1 MGERRLM
8 ETTLVIMAAG
18 IGSRFGTGI
27 KQLTKMNDAGE
38 IIIDYSIFDA
48 KEAGFDRVAFV
59 IRHDIEDEFREVIGN
74 RIEKEIPVDYVF
86 QELSDLPEGFSVPEG
101 RTKPWGTGQAILA
114 CKGTVKNPFVIINAD
129 DYYGKTA
136 FRLLH
141 DFLTEEHEKTD
152 QMRMAMAGFV
162 LKNTVSE
169 NGTVT
174 RGVCIVG
181 QDNMLNGVIESRD
194 IAIRD
199 GKATTSTAES
209 KDIINP
215 ESIVSMNMW
224 ACDPDFLDILEERF
238 IGFLSDPAKDPLKG
252 EFLVPVL
259 IDRLIKENQASVKV
273 LPTSDKWI
281 GITYRE
287 DTDAARAEF
296 KRMTAEGIYPAKLW
310 K

>member
-1 MGERRLM
+1 M

-224 ACDPDFLDILEERF
+224 ACEPDFLDILEERF

-310 K
+310 N

>member
-1 MGERRLM
+1 MQGKSSL
-8 ETTLVIMAAG
+8 
-18 IGSRFGTGI
+18 
-27 KQLTKMNDAGE
+27 
-38 IIIDYSIFDA
+38 IIPFFDA

>member
-1 MGERRLM
+1 
-8 ETTLVIMAAG
+8 MAAG

-310 K
+310 N

>member
-1 MGERRLM
+1 
-8 ETTLVIMAAG
+8 MAAG

-224 ACDPDFLDILEERF
+224 ACNPDFLDILEERF

>member
-1 MGERRLM
+1 M

-199 GKATTSTAES
+199 GKATTSTVES

-310 K
+310 N

>member
-1 MGERRLM
+1 
-8 ETTLVIMAAG
+8 MAAG

-224 ACDPDFLDILEERF
+224 ACDSDFLDILEERF

-310 K
+310 D

>member
-1 MGERRLM
+1 M

-310 K
+310 N

>member
-1 MGERRLM
+1 
-8 ETTLVIMAAG
+8 MAAG

-238 IGFLSDPAKDPLKG
+238 IGFLSNPAKDPLKG

>member
-1 MGERRLM
+1 
-8 ETTLVIMAAG
+8 MAAG

-224 ACDPDFLDILEERF
+224 ACNPDFLDILEERF

-310 K
+310 D